1 MSYALRNTLI
11 IGAFLALLLSGG
23 LYWVRSHLPKRI
35 EALEGRIKER
45 EEYLDQLSRIY
56 EIYSSLE
63 SQLDSL
69 RQVHA
74 RRRKA
79 LPPSA
84 PPSVVLAYIDR
95 LLRTDRSGLTFTFNF
110 QTSVDRKEYGY
121 TVCRIAGEGPFQ
133 DLYKFLWR
141 IEHGQPL
148 VKVTSLHLQRKEKVI
163 EGRKAYGWVSFDLT
177 LEAYYSPKYAIL
189 KEPWPVQV
197 GIEAPVTYNFFYPL
211 ILPEL
216 PPNKENLPEVEG
228 AKLLAITG
236 DWVYIKDRKG
246 RLASLREGDRV
257 YLGKL
262 VRVDRDEGRAIFLL
276 NEGGIF
282 RRIELRM
289 PVSEVEGGYTVAK
302 LLKVR
307 VEVTEEGTILEIRTD
322 RPVRYRHFTLNS
334 PDRVVVDLWPV
345 AFGEGT
351 QKVTGEWG
359 PVRKVRYSQYR
370 LSPPTARV
378 VADLESP
385 VPYEV
390 SHEGNLILLRFR
402 EE

>member
-23 LYWVRSHLPKRI
+23 LYWVRGHLPKRI
-35 EALEGRIKER
+35 KALEGRIKER
-45 EEYLDQLSRIY
+45 GEYLDQLSQIY

-74 RRRKA
+74 GRKKA

-95 LLRTDRSGLTFTFNF
+95 LLRTDRSGLTFTFDF
-110 QTSVDRKEYGY
+110 QTSVDRKDYGY
-121 TVCRIAGEGPFQ
+121 TICRILGEGPFQ

-148 VKVTSLHLQRKEKVI
+148 VKLTSLHLQRREKVI
-163 EGRKAYGWVSFDLT
+163 EDRKAYGWVSFDMI

-197 GIEAPVTYNFFYPL
+197 GVEAPVTYNFFYPL

-216 PPNKENLPEVEG
+216 PPNDENLPEVEG

-236 DWVYIKDRKG
+236 DRVYIKDGKG

-262 VRVDRDEGRAIFLL
+262 AKIDRNEGRAIFLL

-282 RRIELRM
+282 RRVELRM
-289 PVSEVEGGYTVAK
+289 PVSEGGYTVAK

-307 VEVTEEGTILEIRTD
+307 AEVTEEGTVVEIRTD

-345 AFGEGT
+345 AFGRKLG
-351 QKVTGEWG
+351 KVEGEWG
-359 PVRKVRYSQYR
+359 PVRRLRYSQYR
-370 LSPPTARV
+370 FSPPTARV
-378 VADLESP
+378 VVDLEDLA
-385 VPYEV
+385 PYEV
-390 SHEGNLILLRFR
+390 NHEGNLILLRFR